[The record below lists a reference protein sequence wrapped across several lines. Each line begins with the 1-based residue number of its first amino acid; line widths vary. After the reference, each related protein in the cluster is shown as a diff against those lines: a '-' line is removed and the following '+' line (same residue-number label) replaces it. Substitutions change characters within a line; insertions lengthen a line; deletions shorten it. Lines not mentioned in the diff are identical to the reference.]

1 MNKILYTAQSD
12 LVLEKLKENHCIYVK
27 KEYIQ
32 KKYGKDISKNI
43 FIAYDW
49 FRKAFKA
56 EVKPPEKA
64 EYPFWLFE
72 DPGYAKSYGAA
83 NLIRL
88 SIPENE
94 IVFFDNHKWERV
106 LNLNYVGESK
116 AEEKAF
122 DQSLKKYGLQTG
134 LDVFN
139 SPLHISLKNK
149 IKKSFNRIFELED
162 HSVVRAASWCLK
174 EEWIDEI
181 ID

>member
-12 LVLEKLKENHCIYVK
+12 IVLEKLKTNDCIYVK

-32 KKYGKDISKNI
+32 KKYGKTLSKNI

-49 FRKAFKA
+49 FVKAFK
-56 EVKPPEKA
+56 EKVDPPEKA

-72 DPGYAKSYGAA
+72 DPRYAKSYGDA
-83 NLIRL
+83 NLIKL
-88 SIPENE
+88 LIPENE
-94 IVFFDNHKWERV
+94 VVLFDNHKWERV
-106 LNLNYVGESK
+106 LNLNYVGKSK

-122 DQSLKKYGLQTG
+122 DQNLKKYGLQTG

-149 IKKSFNRIFELED
+149 IKKSFEGIFEVNEN
-162 HSVVRAASWCLK
+162 SVVRAASWCLK
-174 EEWIDEI
+174 KDWIKN
-181 ID
+181 